1 MLSFTNYYYE
11 SELMIRYL
19 TAGES
24 HGKALVGI
32 LEGMPAGVEISAEY
46 INHQLWRRQQGY
58 GRGGRMK
65 IETDKV
71 EILSGVR
78 FGKTLGSPIALIIQN
93 KDWQNWTERMSVE
106 SDGTG
111 IEKITIPRPGHA
123 DYSGALKYGFDDLRN
138 VIDRASA
145 RETAMRV
152 ALCTIIR
159 KFLEENGIF
168 IGSHVLS
175 IGSVL
180 VENRT
185 KIDQM
190 ITKVIGSAPN
200 AAYKVAEEAD
210 KSDVRMLDK
219 SIATKAITQIK
230 KVKKTG
236 DTLGGIFEVMVTGVP
251 IGLGSY
257 VQYDRKLDAQLAQA
271 LMSIQ
276 AIKGV
281 EIGDG
286 FANAAKFGS
295 QVHDAFT
302 LKPNSWEGVQTSDQR
317 DAREYNSLAAHIH
330 RATNRA
336 GGLEG
341 SVTNG
346 EMIVL
351 RAAMKPIAT
360 LAKPLK
366 AINLATNK
374 LVESRYE
381 RSDVCAVPAAS
392 VIGESVIAPVLANAF
407 LEKFGGDSME
417 EISKRHKRN

>member
-1 MLSFTNYYYE
+1 
-11 SELMIRYL
+11 MIRYL

-32 LEGMPAGVEISAEY
+32 LEGMPAGIEISAEY
-46 INHQLWRRQQGY
+46 INRQLWRRQQGY

-71 EILSGVR
+71 EILSGIR
-78 FGKTLGSPIALIIQN
+78 FGKTLGSPIALMIQN
-93 KDWQNWTERMSVE
+93 KDWQNWRERMSVE
-106 SDGTG
+106 GDGTG

-123 DYSGALKYGFDDLRN
+123 DYSGAMKYGFDDLRN

-152 ALCTIIR
+152 ALCTIAR
-159 KFLEENGIF
+159 KFLEVNGIF

-175 IGSVL
+175 IGSVM
-180 VENRT
+180 VRKRT

-190 ITKVIGSAPN
+190 IVQFTNYSPIT
-200 AAYKVAEEAD
+200 AYQVAEEAD
-210 KSDVRMLDK
+210 KSEVRMLDK
-219 SIATKAITQIK
+219 SVAIKAITEIK
-230 KVKKTG
+230 KVKKAG
-236 DTLGGIFEVMVTGVP
+236 DSLGGIFEVIVSGVP
-251 IGLGSY
+251 VGLGNY
-257 VQYDRKLDAQLAQA
+257 VQYDRKLDGQLAQA

-286 FANAAKFGS
+286 FLNATKYGS
-295 QVHDAFT
+295 QVHDEFT
-302 LKPNSWEGVQTSDQR
+302 LKD
-317 DAREYNSLAAHIH
+317 DKIARI
-330 RATNRA
+330 TNRA

-346 EMIVL
+346 KMVVL

-360 LAKPLK
+360 LARPLK
-366 AINLATNK
+366 AIDLATNT

-392 VIGESVIAPVLANAF
+392 VIGEAVIAPVLANAF
-407 LEKFGGDSME
+407 LEKFGGDSIT
-417 EISKRHKRN
+417 EIKTRYKY

>member
-1 MLSFTNYYYE
+1 
-11 SELMIRYL
+11 MIRYL

-32 LEGMPAGVEISAEY
+32 LEGMPAGIEISAEY

-65 IETDKV
+65 IESDKV
-71 EILSGVR
+71 EILTGVR
-78 FGKTLGSPIALIIQN
+78 FGKTLGSPIALMIHN
-93 KDWQNWTERMSVE
+93 KDWQNWTDRMSPD
-106 SDGTG
+106 SDGAG

-123 DYSGALKYGFDDLRN
+123 DYSGAVKFGFDDLRN

-152 ALCTIIR
+152 ALCAIAK
-159 KFLEENGIF
+159 KFLEDYGIF

-175 IGSVL
+175 IGTAVII
-180 VENRT
+180 NRL

-190 ITKVIGSAPN
+190 IMKFVGLSQSA
-200 AAYKVAEEAD
+200 ASKVAKEAD
-210 KSDVRMLDK
+210 KSEVRMLDK
-219 SIATKAITQIK
+219 SAETNAIRQIK
-230 KVKKTG
+230 QVKKAG
-236 DTLGGIFEVMVTGVP
+236 DTLGGIFEVIITGVP
-251 IGLGSY
+251 IGLGNY
-257 VQYDRKLDAQLAQA
+257 VQYDRKLDGQLAQA
-271 LMSIQ
+271 MMSIQ

-281 EIGDG
+281 EIGEG
-286 FANAAKFGS
+286 FSNAMKFGS
-295 QVHDAFT
+295 QVHDEFK
-302 LKPNSWEGVQTSDQR
+302 LKNEKIIRT
-317 DAREYNSLAAHIH
+317 
-330 RATNRA
+330 TNHA

-341 SVTNG
+341 SMTNG

-366 AINLATNK
+366 AVDLATK
-374 LVESRYE
+374 KVVESRYE

-392 VIGESVIAPVLANAF
+392 VIGEAVIAPVLANAF

-417 EISKRHKRN
+417 EISKRYKCHEV